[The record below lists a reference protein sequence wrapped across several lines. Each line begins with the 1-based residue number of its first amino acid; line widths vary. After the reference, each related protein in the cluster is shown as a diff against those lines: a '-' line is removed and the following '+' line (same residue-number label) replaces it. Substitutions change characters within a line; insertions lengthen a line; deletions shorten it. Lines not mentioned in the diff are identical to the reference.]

1 MERAEQVVEFRQ
13 YIDASLGSRK
23 DLWVMIETPRG
34 VTNVEKI
41 AESRADVLVMGTSD
55 LVADLRARHNDNR
68 DSVF

>member
-1 MERAEQVVEFRQ
+1 
-13 YIDASLGSRK
+13 
-23 DLWVMIETPRG
+23 MIETPRG

>member
-13 YIDASLGSRK
+13 YIDACLGSRK

-41 AESRADVLVMGTSD
+41 AESSADVLVMGTSD